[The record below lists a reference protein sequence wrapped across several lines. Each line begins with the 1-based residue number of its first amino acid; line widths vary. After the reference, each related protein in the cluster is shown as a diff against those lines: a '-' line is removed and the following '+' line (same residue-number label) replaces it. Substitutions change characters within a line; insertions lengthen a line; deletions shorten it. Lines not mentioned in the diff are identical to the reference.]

1 MLFILLAKGILLG
14 IAVAA
19 PIGPI
24 GTLCINRTI
33 ERGFWQGAATGIGG
47 ALGDT
52 LFAIAAAAGFAAMQD
67 VLREISLPLK
77 IVGGLLIL
85 AIGIHTL
92 KPRPVKVAAP
102 KVEASDILRVTLSTF
117 LLTVTN
123 PATLFGFVALF
134 AGAGLADTHGTSPFF
149 LVAGVFIGSLSW
161 CFMLCGAVNWMH
173 KKLPDHFTAWVSKGS
188 AMLLIGFGLVSL
200 AMAAKQYWV

>member
-1 MLFILLAKGILLG
+1 MLFILLAKGFLLG

-19 PIGPI
+19 PVGPI

-33 ERGFWQGAATGIGG
+33 ERSFWQGVATGIGG

-67 VLREISLPLK
+67 ILREISLPLK
-77 IVGGLLIL
+77 LVGGVLIL
-85 AIGIHTL
+85 IIGIQTL
-92 KPRPVKVAAP
+92 KPRPP
-102 KVEASDILRVTLSTF
+102 KVVKTGDVASDIARVTLSTF
-117 LLTVTN
+117 LLTITN

-134 AGAGLADTHGTSPFF
+134 AGAGLADTGGTSPFF

-161 CFMLCGAVNWMH
+161 CFMLCGAVRWMH
-173 KKLPDHFTAWVSKGS
+173 KKLPDHFTTWISKGT
-188 AMLLIGFGLVSL
+188 AILLIGFGLVSL
-200 AMAAKQYWV
+200 ALAARQMWA

>member
-67 VLREISLPLK
+67 ILQEISLPLK
-77 IVGGLLIL
+77 AVGGLLIL
-85 AIGIHTL
+85 AIGIQTL
-92 KPRPVKVAAP
+92 KPRPVKLVGA
-102 KVEASDILRVTLSTF
+102 KFEASDLLRVTLSTF
-117 LLTVTN
+117 LLTITN

-134 AGAGLADTHGTSPFF
+134 AGAGLADTGGTSPFF
-149 LVAGVFIGSLSW
+149 LVAGVFIGSMCW
-161 CFMLCGAVNWMH
+161 CFMLCGTVNWMH
-173 KKLPDHFTAWVSKGS
+173 KKLPDRFTDWVSRGS
-188 AMLLIGFGLVSL
+188 AVLLIVFGLVSL
-200 AMAAKQYWV
+200 GMAARQYLA

>member
-1 MLFILLAKGILLG
+1 MLFILLAKGFLLG

-19 PIGPI
+19 PVGPI

-33 ERGFWQGAATGIGG
+33 ERGFWQGVATGIGG

-67 VLREISLPLK
+67 FLREISLPLK
-77 IVGGLLIL
+77 LIGGLLIL
-85 AIGIHTL
+85 IIGIQTL
-92 KPRPVKVAAP
+92 KPRPARVA
-102 KVEASDILRVTLSTF
+102 KTGDVASDIARVTLSTF
-117 LLTVTN
+117 LLTITN

-134 AGAGLADTHGTSPFF
+134 AGAGLADTGGTSPFF

-161 CFMLCGAVNWMH
+161 CFMLCGAVRWMH
-173 KKLPDHFTAWVSKGS
+173 HKLPDHFTAWISKGS
-188 AMLLIGFGLVSL
+188 AILLIGFGLVSL
-200 AMAAKQYWV
+200 ALAAKQMWA